1 MLRAG
6 VSAHQMLKPF
16 LLDDAFPASEG
27 SLGLHEP
34 VIELSDFHRILVQL
48 LTQQLLSKFLKVAMS
63 NHSAQT
69 PVR

>member
-34 VIELSDFHRILVQL
+34 VIELSDFHRI
-48 LTQQLLSKFLKVAMS
+48 SAAYSAVALEVPES
-63 NHSAQT
+63 GH
-69 PVR
+69 V